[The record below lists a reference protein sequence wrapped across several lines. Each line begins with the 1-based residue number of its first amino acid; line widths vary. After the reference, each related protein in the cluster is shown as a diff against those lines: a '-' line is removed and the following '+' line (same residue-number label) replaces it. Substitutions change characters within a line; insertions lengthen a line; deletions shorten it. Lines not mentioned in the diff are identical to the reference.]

1 MDVFRHLGRHGG
13 GQADRQ
19 RAEREKQQREKRELE
34 RYGDQVW
41 KRLAWEKRARQHPP
55 RQSRAS
61 QSAAEN
67 RQWMLMDVGHN
78 YFDRKMVCAHTGLPI
93 PSKEEIDEA
102 EATAELVAQYG

>member
-1 MDVFRHLGRHGG
+1 M
-13 GQADRQ
+13 
-19 RAEREKQQREKRELE
+19 
-34 RYGDQVW
+34 W
-41 KRLAWEKRARQHPP
+41 KRLAWDVIKQELREGDFD
-55 RQSRAS
+55 AS
-61 QSAAEN
+61 GCPKYWFTASTDYPACLSFQAVRDNIRLVKAAHRNPQLEN